1 MNRLAEF
8 RFSGL
13 SEEISNHKTVYE
25 IKTEIKTKINSKE
38 KEVQAGLFRC
48 GLREKFLNFENR
60 IDEDEKLRNLS
71 KNLLIQNT
79 MIGQQT
85 K

>member
-25 IKTEIKTKINSKE
+25 IKTEIETKINSKE
-38 KEVQAGLFRC
+38 KEVQSGCLPVLTSR
-48 GLREKFLNFENR
+48 KFIEL
-60 IDEDEKLRNLS
+60 
-71 KNLLIQNT
+71 
-79 MIGQQT
+79 
-85 K
+85 